1 MTITLY
7 KARRFLC
14 LITVASLIIAMC
26 GCSAGTGKALY
37 LSDPVTV
44 TDFKLNTYV
53 SVASYTTGGYS
64 TSQLKDVLKEALAL
78 CDTYELMFSR
88 TKPKGNLYRLNSGET
103 DTVPEDLGLLIETGL
118 KYSQLSQGALDI
130 TIGSVSSLWD
140 FTASDPKVPEQE
152 RITEALSSV
161 NYNNVTL
168 TRNEDSSYTVTSPPG
183 TVIDLGAIA
192 KGYIA
197 DRIKE
202 FLLEKGINQA
212 IINLGGNVLCVGS
225 KKDNS
230 SFNIAVKKPFSE
242 NESLETLKITDKSVV
257 SSGNYERYFYEEDV
271 LYHHILNP
279 ATGYPVDNG
288 LSDVTIVSDDSLI
301 GDCLSTTCFALGL
314 TEGLKLI
321 ENTPGVEAMF
331 VEMNGNIT
339 CSSGFSQYRCYIM
352 NMHFGCRRAGK
363 ATDKNINKKEDCHD
377 TYYINYYSAAHC
389 ICIKP
394 DCLAC

>member
-14 LITVASLIIAMC
+14 LITVASLVIAMC
-26 GCSAGTGKALY
+26 GCSTGTGKALY

-88 TKPKGNLYRLNSGET
+88 TKPEGNLYRLNSGET

-140 FTASDPKVPEQE
+140 FTASEPKVPEQE

-288 LSDVTIVSDDSLI
+288 LSDVTIVSDDSLT

-339 CSSGFSQYRCYIM
+339 CSSGFSQYR
-352 NMHFGCRRAGK
+352 
-363 ATDKNINKKEDCHD
+363 
-377 TYYINYYSAAHC
+377 
-389 ICIKP
+389 
-394 DCLAC
+394 